1 MSHDQIKENNKL
13 KKINNDKIIKKQM
26 NTFNEWNK
34 KYGRKLLGELLT
46 CMLIILQRNNALKRN
61 KYRF

>member
-1 MSHDQIKENNKL
+1 M
-13 KKINNDKIIKKQM
+13 KKQM

-34 KYGRKLLGELLT
+34 KYGRKLLLGELLT